1 MFNLKF
7 LRNLLI
13 GVFVFLISISSGNC
27 VESIKSASSEISF
40 TIQPYTLISPV
51 TSPVLTAHI
60 TDKTGDLHSPL
71 STTFRVITNSPEDK
85 NLYLK
90 ANVLTQNGYEEAMF
104 EQGGQ
109 VYIAFANLRRMPT
122 GSALTNCKI
131 GAAPNDSPGVVAYP
145 VTSITG
151 VETKKYL
158 SGENKYELSIKSGTS
173 FVTVN
178 VGTTVLKSSFG
189 GNDPR
194 GFYQAVLSLTE
205 ADI

>member
-1 MFNLKF
+1 M
-7 LRNLLI
+7 RTLLI
-13 GVFVFLISISSGNC
+13 GLIACLTSISSGYC
-27 VESIKSASSEISF
+27 VESVRSASSEISF

-90 ANVLTQNGYEEAMF
+90 ANVLTQSGYEEAMF

-109 VYIAFANLRRMPT
+109 VYIAFANLRYMPT
-122 GSALTNCKI
+122 GSALANCKI

-158 SGENKYELSIKSGTS
+158 SGRNKYELSIKGGTS

-178 VGTTVLKSSFG
+178 VGTNVLRSSFG
-189 GNDPR
+189 GNDPK
-194 GFYQAVLSLTE
+194 GFYQAILSLTE